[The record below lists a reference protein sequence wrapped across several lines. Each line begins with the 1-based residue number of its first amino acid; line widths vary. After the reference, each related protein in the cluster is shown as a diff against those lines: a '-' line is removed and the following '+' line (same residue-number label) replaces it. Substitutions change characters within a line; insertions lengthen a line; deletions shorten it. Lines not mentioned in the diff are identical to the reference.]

1 MKSAAY
7 EIAEQ
12 RDWVAPDWVVTP
24 AGNGGLAGGLYYG
37 FLDLL
42 KAGVIAR
49 MPRIAMAQAAHCA
62 PVHAAWKQGLDHVP
76 PIEKLPTVAEG
87 IASAQP
93 VRGHEMLEAL
103 RGSNGVVQTVTE
115 EEIWGALEILWR
127 TETVGADESVVLY
140 LTGSGLK
147 STETIARHF
156 AGRF

>member
-1 MKSAAY
+1 M
-7 EIAEQ
+7 
-12 RDWVAPDWVVTP
+12 
-24 AGNGGLAGGLYYG
+24 
-37 FLDLL
+37 
-42 KAGVIAR
+42 
-49 MPRIAMAQAAHCA
+49 
-62 PVHAAWKQGLDHVP
+62 P